1 MQKDKETWDKRLE
14 DVEAKAIEITTK
26 DKYLQKYLNFS
37 LASKKEIE

>member
-26 DKYLQKYLNFS
+26 DKYL
-37 LASKKEIE
+37 